1 MVTTDATSA
10 NNVPLVTV
18 VLRLM
23 KFSESGAEDE
33 PVGPEL
39 PTFSFCP

>member
-23 KFSESGAEDE
+23 KYSGGGAEDDS
-33 PVGPEL
+33 VGPEVSA
-39 PTFSFCP
+39 TRH